1 MSSAK
6 KDRVFPTPVLKLVD
20 DEFAQLISEAL
31 RKDYADLPSA
41 VKQIGLQTGA
51 NLRAIR
57 NWYEGRHAPSSFHLL
72 ALAKSSPSILRL
84 VLTQIGGKDLLEAF
98 QILSSNTPE
107 KSAIITDKIVSD
119 DDMGKP
125 ELSKLNRRQLWFYSQ
140 VKHGQ
145 YVSAQSIAQRWDVD
159 VRTAWRDISR
169 LSNLKLIHFHGSKK
183 NGKYIVK

>member
-1 MSSAK
+1 MSSSK

-20 DEFAQLISEAL
+20 DEFAQLVSEAL

-72 ALAKSSPSILRL
+72 ILAKSSPSLLQL
-84 VLTQIGGKDLLEAF
+84 VLTQIGGNDLLEAF
-98 QILSSNTPE
+98 QILSSNPPVKQQPT
-107 KSAIITDKIVSD
+107 TDKTVSND
-119 DDMGKP
+119 DLEDDA
-125 ELSKLNRRQLWFYSQ
+125 LSKLNRRQLWFYSQ
-140 VKHGQ
+140 VKRGQ
-145 YVSAQSIAQRWDVD
+145 RITAQSLAERWDVD
-159 VRTAWRDISR
+159 VRTAWRDIKT
-169 LSNLKLIHFHGSKK
+169 LTKQKLILFSGSKR